1 MIILKGRPAP
11 RRFVAGAK
19 RPGARNNSEARFNPK
34 LKLRSRP
41 KQILASLIPPRP
53 PGAVWALLLALLLAV
68 ASCSGENKPPLP
80 PPVPV
85 LVAEVTAKDVPVE
98 LKAIGNVEAYS
109 TVSIKSRL
117 AGQLVK
123 VNFQEG
129 QDVKEGELLFVID
142 PRPYEAALKQAQ
154 ANLQRDKALATKAQ
168 ADARRYAELI
178 KKQFVS
184 QQEYDQARSTAES
197 LAATVNA
204 DQVAVENARLNLSY
218 CYIKAP
224 INGRTGSLIAH
235 QGNMIKEN
243 ADTAMLVINQIQP
256 IYVSFAIPEQNL
268 AELRK
273 YTATE
278 QVPVEAVIAGQE
290 ANPETGVLSF
300 IDNSVDKATGTILCK
315 ATFAN
320 VHKRLWPGL
329 FVNTVVKLATQRQA
343 VLIPAQALQTS
354 QTGQL
359 VFVVK
364 PDLTVEVRP
373 VKVARSFNGE
383 VIIAAGLKP
392 GERVVTEGQLRLVAG
407 AKVQI
412 KNGS

>member
-1 MIILKGRPAP
+1 LLK
-11 RRFVAGAK
+11 
-19 RPGARNNSEARFNPK
+19 
-34 LKLRSRP
+34 SRP
-41 KQILASLIPPRP
+41 PVFA
-53 PGAVWALLLALLLAV
+53 ALLLAV
-68 ASCSGENKPPLP
+68 LLAFPACSGEKKPPPP

-85 LVAEVTAKDVPVE
+85 LVAQVQEKDVPVE

-117 AGQLVK
+117 AGQLVQ
-123 VNFQEG
+123 VNFKEG
-129 QDVKEGELLFVID
+129 QDVKEGDLLFVID
-142 PRPYEAALKQAQ
+142 PRPYEAALKQVQ
-154 ANLQRDKALATKAQ
+154 ANLERDKALANKAQ

-184 QQEYDQARSTAES
+184 QQEYDQAKSTAES

-204 DQVAVENARLNLSY
+204 GQVAVQNARLNLSY

-224 INGRTGSLIAH
+224 INGRTGSRIAH

-256 IYVSFAIPEQNL
+256 IYASFAIPEQNL

-273 YTATE
+273 YMAME
-278 QVPVEAVIAGQE
+278 RVPVEAVIAGREQ
-290 ANPETGVLSF
+290 NPETGVLTF
-300 IDNSVDKATGTILCK
+300 IDNTVDKTTGTILCK
-315 ATFAN
+315 ATFPN
-320 VHKRLWPGL
+320 LPKHLWPGL
-329 FVNTVVKLATQRQA
+329 FVNVIVKLSTQRQA
-343 VLIPAQALQTS
+343 VLVPSQALQTS
-354 QTGQL
+354 QEGQI

-373 VKVARSFNGE
+373 VEVDRPLDRD
-383 VIIAAGLKP
+383 VIIKKGLKP
-392 GERVVTEGQLRLVAG
+392 GERVVTDGQLRLVPG

-412 KNGS
+412 KSGL